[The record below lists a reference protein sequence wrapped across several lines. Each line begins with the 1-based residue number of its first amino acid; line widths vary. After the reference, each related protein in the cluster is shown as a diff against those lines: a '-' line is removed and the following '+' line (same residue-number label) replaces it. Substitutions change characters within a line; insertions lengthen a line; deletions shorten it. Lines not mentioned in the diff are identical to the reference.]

1 MRSWAGQ
8 RETTAA
14 HRPVNVLDLDLAE
27 YRYRGPAAAAHFLE
41 KMGEEAPIEGGEEAP
56 TDTVRQGSAL
66 EALERKAASRAE
78 ASAV

>member
-1 MRSWAGQ
+1 
-8 RETTAA
+8 
-14 HRPVNVLDLDLAE
+14 
-27 YRYRGPAAAAHFLE
+27 
-41 KMGEEAPIEGGEEAP
+41 MGEEAPIEGGEEAP